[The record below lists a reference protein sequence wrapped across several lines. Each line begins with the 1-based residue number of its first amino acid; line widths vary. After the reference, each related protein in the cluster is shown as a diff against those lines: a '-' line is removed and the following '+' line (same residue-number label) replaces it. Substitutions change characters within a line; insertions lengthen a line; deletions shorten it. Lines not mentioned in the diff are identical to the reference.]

1 MNKPV
6 YLGMSILDISETL
19 MYEFWY
25 DYIKPKYGGRVK
37 LCYTHTDS
45 FIFYTEPEDFYKE
58 IANDV
63 ERWFNTSNYD
73 KTDERPLPIG
83 KKGNCNWSF

>member
-1 MNKPV
+1 MF
-6 YLGMSILDISETL
+6 
-19 MYEFWY
+19 EFWY
-25 DYIKPKYGGRVK
+25 DYIKPKYGGRVE
-37 LCYTHTDS
+37 LCCTHTDS
-45 FIFYTEPEDFYKE
+45 FIFYIEPEDFYKE

-83 KKGNCNWSF
+83 KKSNCNQSF